1 LPGGTPRVTFSA
13 TMPDAIMQTAGRPV
27 FAQPLLRTPFHARAR
42 EAATTDAFI
51 PWSGYTTVDVF
62 TTVEQEYFAIRNNCS
77 VYDLTPMVKYSITGP
92 DAEPYLNRL
101 LTRDV
106 RALKNLRV
114 AYSIWC
120 NDEGHVIDDG
130 TLFRLS
136 EDNFRLCAAERQ
148 LDWLTASA
156 IGFDVRIEEVTAR
169 IAALSLQGPTSAYVL
184 KTLGCAGIEN
194 LRRFAIADFAIG
206 TIPLTISRTG
216 FTGDLGYEL
225 WMPPDHAIAIWDR
238 LMHAGK
244 DAGIR
249 PIGSQALNMARI
261 EAGFVMPHHEFV
273 SAESILRPGR
283 ARTPFELGLD
293 WLVNFEKPHFT
304 GKRALHR
311 HKHDKTLPRLV
322 ALDVAGNKP
331 AADALLY
338 TSKSCRRE
346 IGYVTSAIWSPT
358 CKRNI
363 ALGYVPQSHAALGR
377 EVHAEIYLN
386 REARWERRVVPA
398 RVVERPFFAPDR
410 ARRTPAADR

>member
-1 LPGGTPRVTFSA
+1 
-13 TMPDAIMQTAGRPV
+13 MQTAERPV
-27 FAQPLLRTPFHARAR
+27 FAEPLLRTPFYPRAR
-42 EAATTDAFI
+42 EAAATDAFI

-77 VYDLTPMVKYSITGP
+77 VYDLTPMVKYSITGR
-92 DAEPYLNRL
+92 DAETYLNRL

-106 RALKNLRV
+106 RALKQNRV

-130 TLFRLS
+130 TLFRLG
-136 EDNFRLCAAERQ
+136 DNNFRLCAAERQ

-156 IGFDVRIEEVTAR
+156 IGFDVRIEEVTAQ

-184 KTLGCAGIEN
+184 KIFGCTGIEH
-194 LRRFAIADFAIG
+194 LRRFAIADF
-206 TIPLTISRTG
+206 TIDDVPLTISRTG

-225 WMPPDHAIAIWDR
+225 WMPPKHAIAIWDR
-238 LMHAGK
+238 LMQAGK
-244 DAGIR
+244 DAGVR

-261 EAGFVMPHHEFV
+261 EAGFVMPNVEFIN
-273 SAESILRPGR
+273 AESTLRAGR

-293 WLVNFEKPHFT
+293 WLVAFEKPHFT
-304 GKRALHR
+304 GKRTLQH
-311 HKHDKTLPRLV
+311 HQKDKTLPRLV

-331 AADALLY
+331 ASDALLY
-338 TSKSCRRE
+338 TNKSCRKE

-363 ALGYVPQSHAALGR
+363 ALGYVPQSHAALGS
-377 EVHAEIYLN
+377 EIHAEIYLN